1 MRKIFIAATK
11 QNDGKT
17 TVSLGIIRNLQQKF
31 SKVGF
36 IKPIGQRYLEE
47 EGLRIDEDS
56 ILIEEVCGIK
66 SGLKDM
72 NPIAV
77 ERGFTE
83 KYVTRPDKN
92 NITKQINDSFRRISK
107 KCDLVVIEGTGH
119 AGVGSVFDH
128 SNATVAKLL
137 SSKVII
143 ISSGGVGR
151 PIDEIILNKA
161 LFEKEG
167 VKVLGV
173 IINKVLPNKFEKINN
188 LVRKGLVR
196 KGVDV
201 LGVLPYDP
209 MLARPTIEQ
218 VLEETAFGVI
228 CGKEYLERS
237 VAKVIV
243 AAMDPKDAS
252 RYITDDSLMITPG
265 DRVDMIN
272 IALNCF
278 RDSTNRPEGHGLASS
293 SQSHKKLKICGMI
306 LTCGITPP
314 QPVMDLLAKAQIPV
328 LLSKSDTY
336 DVATCVH
343 DITVKIRPC
352 DKEKINAVEKLIK
365 ENVDFNKILS
375 HL

>member
-31 SKVGF
+31 GKVGF

-47 EGLRIDEDS
+47 EGLKIDEDS

-66 SGLKDM
+66 CGLKDM
-72 NPIAV
+72 SPIAV
-77 ERGFTE
+77 EKGFTE
-83 KYVTRPDKN
+83 KYIVKPDKN
-92 NITKQINDSFRRISK
+92 NISKQIQDSFRRISK
-107 KCDLVVIEGTGH
+107 NQELVIIEGTGH

-137 SSKVII
+137 GSKVII

-173 IINKVLPNKFEKINN
+173 IINKVLPGKFEKINR
-188 LVRKGLVR
+188 LVRKGLER

-209 MLARPTIEQ
+209 MLARPSIEQ
-218 VLEETAFGVI
+218 ILEETDFEVL
-228 CGKEYLERS
+228 CGEQYLERS

-243 AAMDPKDAS
+243 AAMEPRDAE
-252 RYITDDSLMITPG
+252 RYITEDSLMITPG
-265 DRVDMIN
+265 DREDMIT

-278 RDSTNRPEGHGLASS
+278 RDSAN
-293 SQSHKKLKICGMI
+293 KKLKICGI
-306 LTCGITPP
+306 VLTCGITP
-314 QPVMDLLAKAQIPV
+314 QGSIMELLVKAEIPV
-328 LLSKSDTY
+328 LLAKSDTY

-343 DITVKIRPC
+343 DLTVKIRPC
-352 DKEKINAVEKLIK
+352 DTEKINAVVKLMK
-365 ENVDFNKILS
+365 ENVDFNKILKGI
-375 HL
+375 

>member
-17 TVSLGIIRNLQQKF
+17 TVSLGIIKNLQEKF
-31 SKVGF
+31 GKVGF

-47 EGLRIDEDS
+47 EGVKIDEDS

-72 NPIAV
+72 SPIAV
-77 ERGFTE
+77 EKGFTE
-83 KYVTRPDKN
+83 KYIAKPDKK
-92 NITKQINDSFRRISK
+92 NISNRIKDAFRRISK
-107 KCDLVVIEGTGH
+107 NQELVVIEGTGH

-128 SNATVAKLL
+128 SNASVARLL
-137 SSKVII
+137 GSKVII

-173 IINKVLPNKFEKINN
+173 IVNKVLPDKFDKISR
-188 LVRKGLVR
+188 LVRKGLER
-196 KGVDV
+196 KGIDV
-201 LGVLPYDP
+201 LGVLPFNP
-209 MLARPTIEQ
+209 MLARPTFEQ
-218 VLEETAFGVI
+218 ILEETDFQVL

-243 AAMDPKDAS
+243 AAMEARDAA
-252 RYITDDSLMITPG
+252 RYISEDSLMITPG
-265 DRVDMIN
+265 DREDMI
-272 IALNCF
+272 ICGLSCF
-278 RDSTNRPEGHGLASS
+278 RDASNN
-293 SQSHKKLKICGMI
+293 KLKICGMI
-306 LTCGITPP
+306 LTGGITPEP
-314 QPVMDLLAKAQIPV
+314 PILNLLNKAQIPV
-328 LLSKSDTY
+328 LLAQSDTY

-343 DITVKIRPC
+343 DLTVKIRPC
-352 DKEKINAVEKLIK
+352 DKDKVDTVIKLIK
-365 ENVDFNKILS
+365 ENIDFKKILKGI
-375 HL
+375 